1 MTSCIAPS
9 AAAFASRAL
18 GRVGWRGLV
27 WSRSVVVRVLV
38 VIACVVWFVAGVAYG
53 QQEYQVIA
61 VPGAEAPVA
70 WWYPDHGLVLALGV
84 AEVRG
89 ASVPLAR
96 RAAVIDAQ
104 ETLVRAYA
112 TLQGWGHGP
121 LAATIENMRVI
132 AEERGSGVVYVFLV
146 ARAVDIRLETSSW

>member
-1 MTSCIAPS
+1 MTPCIAPPGATSPRCAARRTMRS
-9 AAAFASRAL
+9 AAPWSSPVALRAL
-18 GRVGWRGLV
+18 MAIVCV
-27 WSRSVVVRVLV
+27 
-38 VIACVVWFVAGVAYG
+38 ACFAAGTAHG
-53 QQEYQVIA
+53 QHEYQVIA
-61 VPGAEAPVA
+61 VPGAETPVA

-84 AEVRG
+84 ADVRG

-112 TLQGWGHGP
+112 TLHGRRHGP

-132 AEERGSGVVYVFLV
+132 AEDRGPNVVYVYLV
-146 ARAVDIRLETSSW
+146 ARAADIRLETSSR